1 MGETQ
6 EKQHHI
12 SFEEEADKGADYMA
26 NSSNITISQSLTSW
40 RAKYKRWLEIGF
52 NSLLVLICLSAA
64 TLLGE
69 LYYKE
74 GGKST
79 WVNSLVQTGGFPVLF
94 PILFLKKR
102 EETQDDDNAR
112 NNKNPSVWMFLSV
125 YVFLGLLLGG
135 SCMLNAVGLLHLPVS
150 TFSLIA
156 ASQLGFNALF
166 SFFLNSQ
173 KITTYIANS
182 IILLTISSILLVF
195 QPIDS
200 SSGNGESSKGKSY
213 TIGFICTLFGSAGMA
228 LLLSTTERIFRKIM
242 KKRTVRQV
250 MNVVIWQSF
259 FATCA
264 ILIGLFATGEWKWM
278 KSEIQEYK
286 LGKVSYVM
294 TLVWTALCWQ
304 IYTIGLLNLI
314 MKVSALFAN
323 VITTLSVPLIPVLA
337 VIIFDEKMS
346 GVKAVSMILALWGFL
361 SYGYQQYLDELKL
374 KAEKSAE
381 KEESE
386 VSLVERGLSGGN

>member
-52 NSLLVLICLSAA
+52 NSLLVLICLSVA